1 MSWLERQREMKLD
14 ILESLARSQ
23 RAMARIIETV
33 ADADTGASG
42 DDKTERRLI
51 KSIEAISGYQQA
63 IMEKMLGITIGEVKR
78 SAPSAPW
85 TNEELGVT
93 GFEARTEGEPA
104 PASAPTSESGSG
116 CKK

>member
-42 DDKTERRLI
+42 DDKAERRLI

-78 SAPSAPW
+78 SSPSTPW
-85 TNEELGVT
+85 TNEELGVAR
-93 GFEARTEGEPA
+93 FETQTEGETA
-104 PASAPTSESGSG
+104 PASAPESGSG
-116 CKK
+116 FKK

>member
-33 ADADTGASG
+33 ADAGAGPSG
-42 DDKTERRLI
+42 EDKAEQRI
-51 KSIEAISGYQQA
+51 MKSIEAISGYQQA
-63 IMEKMLGITIGEVKR
+63 IMEKMLGITIGEVKT
-78 SAPSAPW
+78 SSPSAPW

-93 GFEARTEGEPA
+93 RFEAQLATPGD
-104 PASAPTSESGSG
+104 ESH
-116 CKK
+116 